1 MHCVRALLIV
11 VLLLFCVGCSK
22 KPSGK
27 RYEIQGEVVAVDS
40 AARQLTVAHEEIP
53 GLMAGMTM
61 PFLVGTRDQWIFG
74 KIAPG
79 DKIHATLVLTS
90 RAELEDISFTKQAP
104 ELTGSTTALRL
115 PRPGNQVPDF
125 TLVNQDGKYVHLA
138 DFRGKPLLLTFIY
151 TRCPIPDFCLRMSNN
166 FSEILKQLHT
176 QPQMFDNTQLL
187 SISIDPEHDTP
198 TVLRHY

>member
-40 AARQLTVAHEEIP
+40 AARQLTVAHEE
-53 GLMAGMTM
+53 
-61 PFLVGTRDQWIFG
+61 
-74 KIAPG
+74 
-79 DKIHATLVLTS
+79 
-90 RAELEDISFTKQAP
+90 ISFTKQAP